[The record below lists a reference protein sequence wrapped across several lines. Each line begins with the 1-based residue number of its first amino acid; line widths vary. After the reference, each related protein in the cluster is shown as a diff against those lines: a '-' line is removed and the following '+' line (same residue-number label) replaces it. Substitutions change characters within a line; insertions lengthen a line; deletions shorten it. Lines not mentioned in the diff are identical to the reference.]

1 MAYLRVIVQPDDDL
15 AFERIINTPKR
26 GLGDKAVQKVHMLA
40 RATGVGLL
48 TAAARIVDTDEITPQ
63 ARRSLANLVADFARW
78 RSSADALSHADL
90 TRLVLEE
97 SGYVAMLQADR
108 TADAAGRLENLRE
121 LLRGREEVA
130 KQIGRATCR
139 ARVCK

>member
-1 MAYLRVIVQPDDDL
+1 MEFQRVLLPS
-15 AFERIINTPKR
+15 NPPKR

-108 TADAAGRLENLRE
+108 SADAAGRLENLSELARAMERSEERRE
-121 LLRGREEVA
+121 GKEGGSKGRTRGSA
-130 KQIGRATCR
+130 
-139 ARVCK
+139 